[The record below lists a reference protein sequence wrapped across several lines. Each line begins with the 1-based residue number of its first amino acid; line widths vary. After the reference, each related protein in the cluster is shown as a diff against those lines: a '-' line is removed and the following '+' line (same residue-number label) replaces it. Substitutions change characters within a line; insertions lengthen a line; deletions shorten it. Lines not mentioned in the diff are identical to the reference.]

1 MHAPLQHRTL
11 PLAIFAW
18 ACLLFA
24 VVAVTAPAQVAAQ
37 LISLKTV
44 PVATGD
50 QFLTLP
56 SERLGMGGVSI
67 ALDDA
72 LLDPFV
78 NPAKGSLIE
87 ESTLFGSPTYY
98 GVSNGNGGGK
108 TLPIAALFRT
118 EKGFGGVS
126 FALQQ
131 IDGGNDRGPIFF
143 PADAIWIGPQVTLN
157 ELSATNVYA
166 DGVVGFELGESGLS
180 VGAGVSWAG
189 LDALDGVEHLYSR
202 AEGIVQAGHAVDYRL
217 GLFSDRDGR
226 QFEAMVIHN
235 RFSMTHDVSYLD
247 WTWDVLDQRSTVTSR
262 LEVNE
267 DKTNT
272 TGFHLGFA
280 RPITESGWR
289 VGGTWTVNRKSHPKI
304 PNYEIVNIPRDPGTS
319 WAYDFGLGI
328 AKTSGPATFGID
340 LVFEPIWSDTWQEA
354 EADTTAVNGATIRE
368 GGKTIENEFFFTN
381 VKMRLGL
388 AHETERLGFQLGV
401 EVRSYD
407 YSLEQ
412 RNNLEN
418 TVRDQNESWMEWT
431 PSIGARIKFPEF
443 NLSYVGRMTTGSGR
457 PGVAW
462 RAEFPLAAD
471 AASGADFI
479 VAPSGPLTLQDA
491 RVLTHQLTVSIPIR

>member
-1 MHAPLQHRTL
+1 MNDPLRH
-11 PLAIFAW
+11 PSS
-18 ACLLFA
+18 LFA
-24 VVAVTAPAQVAAQ
+24 ALLYAASLSVALAAAVPARLAAQ

-56 SERLGMGGVSI
+56 SEKLGMAGVSI

-78 NPAKGSLIE
+78 NPAKGSLVE
-87 ESTLFGSPTYY
+87 ESALLGSPTFY
-98 GVSNGNGGGK
+98 GVSNGNGGGR
-108 TLPIAALFRT
+108 TLPIAALFRSGS
-118 EKGFGGVS
+118 GFGGIS

-131 IDGGNDRGPIFF
+131 IEGGNRGGNFWLPV
-143 PADAIWIGPQVTLN
+143 DAIWIGPQRRLN

-166 DGVVGFELGESGLS
+166 DGFVGFELGETGLS
-180 VGAGVSWAG
+180 LGAGVSWAG
-189 LDALDGVEHLYSR
+189 LDALDGVEHLYSL
-202 AEGIVQAGHAVDYRL
+202 ADGIVQSGHAVDYRL
-217 GLFSDRDGR
+217 GVFSARDGR
-226 QFEAMVIHN
+226 QFEAVVIHN
-235 RFSMTHDVSYLD
+235 RFSMTHDVSYID
-247 WTWDVLDQRSTVTSR
+247 WTWDETDQIPIITTR

-304 PNYEIVNIPRDPGTS
+304 PNYEIMNIPRDPGIS
-319 WAYDFGLGI
+319 WAYDFGVGI
-328 AKTSGPATFGID
+328 AKSSGPATFGID
-340 LVFEPIWSDTWQEA
+340 LVFEPIWSDTWVEA
-354 EADTTAVNGATIRE
+354 EADTMSVDGATIRK
-368 GGKTIENEFFFTN
+368 GDRTIENQFCFTN
-381 VKMRLGL
+381 VQMLLGL

-412 RNNLEN
+412 RDNLEN
-418 TVRDQNESWMEWT
+418 TVRDQDESWMEWT
-431 PSIGARIKFPEF
+431 PSIGARVKFPEF
-443 NLSYVGRMTTGSGR
+443 ELGYVGRMTTGSGR
-457 PGVAW
+457 PGVRW
-462 RAEFPLAAD
+462 EGPRAAA
-471 AASGADFI
+471 AANADFI

-491 RVLTHQLTVSIPIR
+491 RVLTHQLMVSIPIR